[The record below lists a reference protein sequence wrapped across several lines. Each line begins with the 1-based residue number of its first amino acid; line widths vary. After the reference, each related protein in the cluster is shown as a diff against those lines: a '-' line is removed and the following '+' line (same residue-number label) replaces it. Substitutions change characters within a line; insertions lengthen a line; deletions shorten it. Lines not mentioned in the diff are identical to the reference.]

1 MGDIEDSEIK
11 GLEHRDRKE
20 VLKALDQGVD
30 EALKKVKSGRIYN
43 NTNERTRIK
52 WLKALGY
59 LADVFRKVKKDDDLE
74 ELQSRIEELEGEK
87 NE

>member
-11 GLEHRDRKE
+11 GLDHRDRKE

-59 LADVFRKVKKDDDLE
+59 LADVFRKVKKDDEIRDLE
-74 ELQSRIEELEGEK
+74 ERIEQLEKEG
-87 NE
+87 

>member
-20 VLKALDQGVD
+20 VLKALDQGID
-30 EALKKVKSGRIYN
+30 EALEKVKSGRVYN

-52 WLKALGY
+52 WLKGLGY
-59 LADVFRKVKKDDDLE
+59 LADIFRKVKKDDEIRDLE
-74 ELQSRIEELEGEK
+74 ERIEQLEKEG
-87 NE
+87 